1 MRKTWILLLLLAPAP
16 VQAQTRADSALIGRI
31 LVAED
36 RRDSTDTAIATGLG
50 HGDRRVRQIAAR
62 ALGRIRDPLFAAR
75 DSLVRVPAPPAWS
88 EPAWRLRY
96 RALTARREDC
106 GALRAALADSVWH
119 VRLRAVDLVEA
130 RCANDS
136 TLVRTLTQW
145 VDALPRSA
153 SRRAAGGVSWHA
165 GAHAAVALARAAPG
179 QARARLDRLASHP
192 DWHVRMYAAR
202 AAAVLADTPRLR
214 RLALDP
220 NGNVQEAAIDA
231 LARLAGHGADDVYLR
246 ALHADG
252 AQAVRAAA
260 IALKGS
266 PDPRARTT
274 ASQVFERWVR
284 RANASERDARVAL
297 LEAAGRPA
305 SDDRPPP
312 VRAEL
317 PPQAVALA
325 LGQDVRVRVTM
336 SEASGGGSFVVRL
349 RGDVAP
355 MMAARILALVR
366 SGYYDGGNWHR
377 VEPDFVIQGGGPGTN
392 EYVGYA
398 HFLRDELGT
407 ITHPR
412 GTVGM
417 STRGH
422 DTGDAQWFI
431 NLKDN
436 PRLVRE
442 YTVFAEVTDGIEV
455 VDGILEGDVV
465 ASMRVEP
472 AVRRRTAAA
481 TPARALAHAGD
492 RGSADR

>member
-1 MRKTWILLLLLAPAP
+1 MPRPWLLLLLLAPAP
-16 VQAQTRADSALIGRI
+16 LQAQTRADSALIGRI

-36 RRDSTDTAIATGLG
+36 RRDSTDAAIAAGLS
-50 HGDRRVRQIAAR
+50 HDDRRVRTIAAR
-62 ALGRIRDPLFAAR
+62 ALGRIRDPLFVAR
-75 DSLVRVPAPPAWS
+75 DSLAPAAAAPVWP

-106 GALRAALADSVWH
+106 GALHAALGDLVWR
-119 VRLRAVDLVEA
+119 VRLRAADLVEA
-130 RCANDS
+130 RCAGDS
-136 TLVRTLTQW
+136 TLVRTLGGW
-145 VDALPRSA
+145 VDALPRGT

-165 GAHAAVALARAAPG
+165 AAHAELALARVAPQ
-179 QARARLDRLASHP
+179 QARARIGRLGSHA

-202 AAAVLADTPRLR
+202 AAALLADTPRLR
-214 RLALDP
+214 ILARDAD
-220 NGNVQEAAIDA
+220 GNVQEAAIDA
-231 LARLAGHGADDVYLR
+231 LAKLAGHAADDAYLR
-246 ALHADG
+246 ALRGNG

-266 PDPRARTT
+266 PDPRAR
-274 ASQVFERWVR
+274 AAANEVFEQWVR

-305 SDDRPPP
+305 ADDRPPP
-312 VRAEL
+312 ARVDL

-325 LGQDVRVRVTM
+325 LGQDVRIRVSM
-336 SEASGGGSFVVRL
+336 SSASGGGSFVVRL

-355 MMAARILALVR
+355 MMAARVLALVR
-366 SGYYDGGNWHR
+366 GGYYDGGNWHR

-398 HFLRDELGT
+398 HYLRDELGT
-407 ITHPR
+407 IAHPR

-422 DTGDAQWFI
+422 DSGDAQWFI

-436 PRLVRE
+436 PRLVRD
-442 YTVFAEVTDGIEV
+442 YTVFAEVTDGIGV

-465 ASMRVEP
+465 ASMRVEQ
-472 AVRRRTAAA
+472 
-481 TPARALAHAGD
+481 
-492 RGSADR
+492 